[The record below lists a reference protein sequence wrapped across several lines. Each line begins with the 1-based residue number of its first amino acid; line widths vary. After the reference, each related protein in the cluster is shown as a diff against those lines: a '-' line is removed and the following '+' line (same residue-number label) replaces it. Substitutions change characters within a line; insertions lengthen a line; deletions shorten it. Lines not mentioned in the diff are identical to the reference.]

1 MKYLHELVQAVI
13 IASLFALPF
22 IIYLY
27 NMTP

>member
-1 MKYLHELVQAVI
+1 VKYIKELIEATVLAAI
-13 IASLFALPF
+13 FALPF